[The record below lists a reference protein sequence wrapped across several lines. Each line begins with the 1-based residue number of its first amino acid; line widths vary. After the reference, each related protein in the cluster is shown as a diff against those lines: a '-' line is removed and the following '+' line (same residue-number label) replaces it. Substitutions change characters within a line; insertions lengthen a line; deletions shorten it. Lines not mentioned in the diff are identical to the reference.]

1 MKLMEGLELG
11 KKINDFHEVRRI
23 GEKRPLFYVS
33 NYIVNNANATV
44 ECSPSAV
51 IPNNQIYLDSL
62 SGGECSI
69 SFSGNVEIENEEV
82 RITADYISFH
92 DVTTCLTSGDEG
104 PIMVKKFEMSN
115 VYGSDFNFD
124 TLEKIRNSFSARNT
138 RKIQANISAYD
149 FKMNYAS
156 AYAENLIT
164 DRITFDAPSCEINGV
179 TFDVYSELLFKA
191 GKSIKLKNIENLYKI
206 SAQNEKS
213 TTLESVGELNIVGV
227 DRLDIYNETQR
238 LKVYLNS
245 QVVEMNIKGDFLLE
259 GSGLSSISGKID
271 ATGDLKIFPTLGATL
286 MDSYIEAKSLSV
298 KGLGVIA
305 NSSLIFFDN
314 KADIALEQLSMNN
327 STVTISDFGDINKL
341 AFSDCECENLAI
353 LDGNH
358 WTVDG
363 GPHGKIGKLSM
374 KYCKLKNGGVAG
386 ESVVRGDNDTS
397 LELCNFNGQ
406 TLYTF
411 NGCKAYNCEFEPQE
425 FENKQFFSRSEM
437 RSSVFRRDAEVF
449 DSVVENSTVDA
460 SKILNVKKCEN
471 SYAMHSML
479 ENIDL
484 VTSKNAYK
492 EIIKDA
498 VLVEDKEIN
507 AKAPVGD
514 IQIQSKKSYKD
525 IEL

>member
-1 MKLMEGLELG
+1 MKLGEGLELG

-33 NYIVNNANATV
+33 DYIAKNPKAEV
-44 ECSPSAV
+44 ECPPNAV
-51 IPNNQIYLDSL
+51 IPNNKIYVDSL
-62 SGGECSI
+62 SGGECSV
-69 SFSGNVEIENEEV
+69 SLSGSVEIENEEL
-82 RITADYISFH
+82 RITADKLSLH
-92 DVTTCLTSGDEG
+92 DVRACLTSGDAG
-104 PIMVKKFEMSN
+104 PIMAKKFEMTN
-115 VYGSDFNFD
+115 VHGSDFNFERLD
-124 TLEKIRNSFSARNT
+124 KIRTSFYARDV
-138 RKIQANISAYD
+138 RKIQADVKCYD
-149 FKMNYAS
+149 FKMKSVS

-191 GKSIKLKNIENLYKI
+191 GKSIKLENIENLYKT
-206 SAQNEKS
+206 SAQKEKR
-213 TTLESVGELNIVGV
+213 TTLQSGGELNIVGI

-245 QVVEMNIKGDFLLE
+245 KVVELNVKGDFHLE
-259 GSGLSSISGKID
+259 GSGLTVISGKID
-271 ATGDLKIFPTLGATL
+271 ANGDLKISQTLGSTL
-286 MDSYIEAKSLSV
+286 MESYIEAKSLLI
-298 KGLGVIA
+298 KGLTVIA
-305 NSSLIFFDN
+305 NSSLIFFDS

-327 STVTISDFGDINKL
+327 ATVTISDFGDINNL

-358 WTVDG
+358 WTINGDPLG
-363 GPHGKIGKLSM
+363 EIGKLSM
-374 KYCKLKNGGVAG
+374 KYCKLKNGGVEG
-386 ESVVRGDNDTS
+386 ESLVRGHNDTS
-397 LELCNFNGQ
+397 LELCTFNGQ

-425 FENKQFFSRSEM
+425 FDNKQFFARSEM
-437 RSSVFRRDAEVF
+437 SGSVFRRDAEVF
-449 DSVVENSTVDA
+449 DSNVENSTVDA
-460 SKILNVKKCEN
+460 SKIINVKKCEN
-471 SYAMHSML
+471 SYVMHSML

-498 VLVEDKEIN
+498 TLIKDEEIN
-507 AKAPVGD
+507 AKTPIGD

-525 IEL
+525 VEL

>member
-1 MKLMEGLELG
+1 MKIGAGLELG
-11 KKINDFHEVRRI
+11 KKIDDFYEVRRI

-33 NYIVNNANATV
+33 NYIVNNPNASV
-44 ECSPSAV
+44 ECSPKAV

-82 RITADYISFH
+82 RVTADYISFH

-124 TLEKIRNSFSARNT
+124 KLERIRNSFSARDV
-138 RKIQANISAYD
+138 RKIQADVSAYD
-149 FKMNYAS
+149 FKIKNTAGYAG
-156 AYAENLIT
+156 NMIT
-164 DRITFDAPSCEINGV
+164 EKIIFDAPSCEINGV
-179 TFDVYSELLFKA
+179 TFAFYDSEVLFKA
-191 GKSIKLKNIENLYKI
+191 GKSIKLENIENFYE
-206 SAQNEKS
+206 SVAQNDKRM
-213 TTLESVGELNIVGV
+213 TLESGRELSIVGV
-227 DRLDIYNETQR
+227 DQLDIYNETQR
-238 LKVYLNS
+238 LRVYLNF
-245 QVVEMNIKGDFLLE
+245 QVVEMDIKGDFRLE
-259 GSGLSSISGKID
+259 GSGIVNISGKID
-271 ATGDLKIFPTLGATL
+271 ATGDLSLSSTTGCNLR
-286 MDSYIEAKSLSV
+286 DSYIEAKSLSV
-298 KGLGVIA
+298 KGLGFIT

-314 KADIALEQLSMNN
+314 KADIVLEQLSMNDA
-327 STVTISDFGDINKL
+327 TATISDFGNINKL
-341 AFSDCECENLAI
+341 AFNNCECENLAI

-358 WTVDG
+358 WTIDG
-363 GPHGKIGKLSM
+363 ENHGKLSL
-374 KYCKLKNGGVAG
+374 KYCKLKNGGVSG
-386 ESVVRGDNDTS
+386 ESLVRGDNDTS
-397 LELCNFNGQ
+397 LELCTFDGQ

-411 NGCKAYNCEFEPQE
+411 NGCKAYYCEFESQGY
-425 FENKQFFSRSEM
+425 ENKQFFSRSEM
-437 RSSVFRRDAEVF
+437 SSSVFRRDTEVY
-449 DSVVENSTVDA
+449 DSKIENSTIDA

-471 SYAMHSML
+471 SYVMHSML

-484 VTSKNAYK
+484 VTNKNAYK